1 MTVKVKLVKVQAR
14 SSNHLTVIEK
24 TSSVS
29 FPSSRKTYLY
39 KLFFFSFLTI
49 YLYHLPLSAKD
60 VDLNTIVEN
69 AKNKT
74 VLLFFHKP
82 NCGYCDHM
90 IEFTLKDGDI
100 DREIKR
106 NFVFVDLYTQESGTI
121 LFKDFKGSRKAFAK
135 SLGYDFYPTTV
146 FIDNKKNIINITP
159 GLREQ
164 DDYMKVLLYISSKKY
179 EEMEFETYI
188 DTLDFDSDS

>member
-1 MTVKVKLVKVQAR
+1 ML
-14 SSNHLTVIEK
+14 
-24 TSSVS
+24 
-29 FPSSRKTYLY
+29 
-39 KLFFFSFLTI
+39 FLTT
-49 YLYHLPLSAKD
+49 HLFHFTLLAKD
-60 VDLNTIVEN
+60 IDLNTIVEN
-69 AKNKT
+69 AKGKA

-90 IEFTLKDGDI
+90 IEFTLKDTDI
-100 DREIKR
+100 SSEIER
-106 NFVFVDLYTQESGTI
+106 NFVFVDLYTLESGTI
-121 LFKDFKGSRKAFAK
+121 KFKDFKGSRKEFAK

-164 DDYMKVLLYISSKKY
+164 DDYMKVLQYISSKKY
-179 EEMEFETYI
+179 EAMEFETYI

>member
-1 MTVKVKLVKVQAR
+1 
-14 SSNHLTVIEK
+14 
-24 TSSVS
+24 
-29 FPSSRKTYLY
+29 
-39 KLFFFSFLTI
+39 
-49 YLYHLPLSAKD
+49 
-60 VDLNTIVEN
+60 
-69 AKNKT
+69 
-74 VLLFFHKP
+74 
-82 NCGYCDHM
+82 M
-90 IEFTLKDGDI
+90 IEFTLKDADI
-100 DREIKR
+100 ALEIER

-121 LFKDFKGSRKAFAK
+121 IFKEFKGSRKAFAK

-164 DDYMKVLLYISSKKY
+164 DYYMNVLKYISTKKY